1 MKRLTTLLLFA
12 ACLCIALP
20 AKAQFLQFGLKGGAN
35 VSKISFNKDDMGGF
49 FFGPMAEMTIPGTGF
64 GIDAAALYN
73 QKGIKTDEYNFK
85 QSGFDIP
92 VNLKYTLAL
101 GQMFGIYVAAGPDF
115 FFNFKNDYY
124 DIRKRKSTVG
134 MNFGAGFKLFGH
146 LQLGFNYNI
155 PLKESGQV
163 IVSDG
168 HNVNYKIKTW
178 QMSAA
183 YMF

>member
-1 MKRLTTLLLFA
+1 MKKLTTLLLVA

-20 AKAQFLQFGLKGGAN
+20 AQAQFFQWGIKGGAN

-49 FFGPMAEMTIPGTGF
+49 FFGPMAELTIPIVGI

-101 GQMFGIYVAAGPDF
+101 GSMFGIYIAAGPDF
-115 FFNFKNDYY
+115 FFNFKKDYY

-134 MNFGAGFKLFGH
+134 MNFGAGFKMFGH

-155 PLKESGQV
+155 PLKESGEV
-163 IVSDG
+163 LITDG
-168 HNVNYKIKTW
+168 PSINYKIKT
-178 QMSAA
+178 
-183 YMF
+183 